1 MLFVASF
8 LNYFDRQTLSILKP
22 LIKSE
27 YGMTDTDYSKL
38 VVLFMAPYIV
48 MYALGGR
55 IVDRIGSRWAMT
67 LFVSVWST
75 ATLFAGWATS
85 LRQFAVSRFVL
96 GVAEPGN
103 FPAAMRATKTWFPPE
118 RRGFAVSIFSA
129 GSALGAV
136 AAPPLVALMVHSF
149 VWRSAFWLPGGLGLV
164 WAITW
169 WLLYRNPATT
179 GVKAEPDPPM
189 SWRSVWTSRV
199 LWGIVLAR
207 FISDPV
213 WYFYLFWLPGYFQ
226 EALGLTLSEA
236 GWIGWIPFLV
246 ADAGGI
252 ALTSYS
258 DRLVARGHSA
268 AGARLRIL
276 GGVAFLAPLGLL
288 STYSPQIWMALTIFS
303 LVGTMCLT
311 WFFSTAT
318 LLGDLFPKNAVAS
331 ALGIAGAFGALGG
344 LLFNA
349 VIGPIIDRTGYAPV
363 FIASALLH
371 PAAYLVLR
379 LLVRPKR

>member
-1 MLFVASF
+1 MSASPLPRRAWIILAMLFVASF

-22 LIKSE
+22 LIKEE
-27 YGMTDTDYSKL
+27 YGMSDADYSKL

-67 LFVSVWST
+67 AFVSIWSA
-75 ATLFAGWATS
+75 ATMLGGWATS
-85 LRQFAVSRFVL
+85 LAQFAASRFVL
-96 GVAEPGN
+96 GAAEPGN
-103 FPAAMRATKTWFPPE
+103 FPAAMRATKTWFPPD

-136 AAPPLVALMVHSF
+136 AAPPLVALMVHAAG
-149 VWRSAFWLPGGLGLV
+149 WRSAFWLPGGLGLV
-164 WAITW
+164 WAVVW
-169 WLLYRNPATT
+169 WCVYRQPRATQAP
-179 GVKAEPDPPM
+179 AEPDAPM
-189 SWRSVWTSRV
+189 AWRSVWMSRA
-199 LWGIVLAR
+199 LWSVVLAR

-226 EALGLTLSEA
+226 ESLGLTLTEA

-246 ADAGGI
+246 ADIGGI

-258 DRLVARGHSA
+258 DRLIKRGHGPA
-268 AGARLRIL
+268 AARFRIL
-276 GGVAFLAPLGLL
+276 GAIAFLAPLGML
-288 STYSPQIWMALTIFS
+288 TTFAPHIWMTLAIFS
-303 LVGTMCLT
+303 LVGAMCLT

-318 LLGDLFPKNAVAS
+318 LLGDLFPKSVVAS

-349 VIGPIIDRTGYAPV
+349 VIGPIIDRTGYTT
-363 FIASALLH
+363 
-371 PAAYLVLR
+371 
-379 LLVRPKR
+379 